1 MPYFLTL
8 FQKSQI
14 TVQIKNKKTDTM
26 PRIKSTEA
34 PSGGG
39 KLQKKMRPKKQ
50 KQTTTTRPSSDL
62 ASPAIVV
69 EGLTED
75 NPQMANDTNMLVF
88 TKKDVKDEPT
98 ANAQPLPKRLSRKER
113 IRLEKIVEKKEKTNK
128 VGSNPTTCLLDMI
141 H

>member
-1 MPYFLTL
+1 
-8 FQKSQI
+8 
-14 TVQIKNKKTDTM
+14 M

-39 KLQKKMRPKKQ
+39 KLQRKMRLKKQ
-50 KQTTTTRPSSDL
+50 KKTTAAATRPSSDL
-62 ASPAIVV
+62 APPAIVV

-128 VGSNPTTCLLDMI
+128 VGVQTRQLEILNNSLQL
-141 H
+141 